1 MPSDAVFVMNC
12 NYISIYQKVL
22 PKRELPMSR
31 YTCPRAHR
39 LCEEVADAL
48 LQARLVV
55 VVLLPGDQGQRVQ
68 NLHDDLK
75 KIG

>member
-1 MPSDAVFVMNC
+1 MLES
-12 NYISIYQKVL
+12 
-22 PKRELPMSR
+22 
-31 YTCPRAHR
+31 AHR